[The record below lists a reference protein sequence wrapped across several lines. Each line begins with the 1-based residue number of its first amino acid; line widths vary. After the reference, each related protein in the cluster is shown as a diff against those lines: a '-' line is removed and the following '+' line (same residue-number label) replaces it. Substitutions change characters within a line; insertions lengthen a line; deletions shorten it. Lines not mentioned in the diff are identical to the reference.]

1 MSVPLAQRS
10 WKELVLVKDH
20 PMKRIYI
27 EKVVVN
33 IGVGEGGE
41 RLEKARALLE
51 ELTGQKPSVRK
62 AKKSIKEW
70 NVRRGEPIA
79 VAVTLRRD
87 KAVQF
92 LARAL
97 TAVNNRVKASSFDDR
112 GNICFGIKE
121 HIMLPGVKYDP
132 AVGVWG
138 MDVCIRLAKPGLRV
152 QLRRRRRSEVGKDQI
167 VTREEAIE
175 FFQKILGVQVD

>member
-1 MSVPLAQRS
+1 MSALAQKS
-10 WKELVLVKDH
+10 WKELVLTEGH

-51 ELTGQKPSVRK
+51 ELTGQTPSVRK

-87 KAVQF
+87 KAVKF

-97 TAVNNRVKASSFDDR
+97 EAVNNRVKSSNFDER
-112 GNICFGIKE
+112 GNVCFGIKE

-138 MDVCIRLAKPGLRV
+138 MDVCVRLAKPGLRV
-152 QLRRRRRSEVGKDQI
+152 QLRRRRRGEVGRGQT
-167 VTREEAIE
+167 VTKQEAIE
-175 FFQKILGVQVD
+175 FFQKVLGVQVD

>member
-1 MSVPLAQRS
+1 MAQKS
-10 WKELVLVKDH
+10 WKELVLTEGH

-51 ELTGQKPSVRK
+51 ELTGQTPSVRK

-87 KAVQF
+87 KAVKF

-97 TAVNNRVKASSFDDR
+97 EAVNNRVKSSSFDER
-112 GNICFGIKE
+112 GNVCFGIKE

-138 MDVCIRLAKPGLRV
+138 MDVCVRLAKPGLRV
-152 QLRRRRRSEVGKDQI
+152 QLRRRRRSEVGKGQT
-167 VTREEAIE
+167 VTKQEAIE
-175 FFQKILGVQVD
+175 FFQKVLGVQVD

>member
-1 MSVPLAQRS
+1 MAQKS
-10 WKELVLVKDH
+10 WKELVLTEGH

-51 ELTGQKPSVRK
+51 ELTGQTPSVRK

-87 KAVQF
+87 KAVKF

-97 TAVNNRVKASSFDDR
+97 EAVNNRVKSSNFDER
-112 GNICFGIKE
+112 GNVCFGIKE

-138 MDVCIRLAKPGLRV
+138 MDVCVRLAKPGLRV
-152 QLRRRRRSEVGKDQI
+152 QLRRRRRGEVGKGQT
-167 VTREEAIE
+167 VTKQEAIE
-175 FFQKILGVQVD
+175 FFQKVLGVQVD